1 MPAEPIRCS
10 ECGAPLKGI
19 PTWLVSADV
28 KFSCSS
34 CPKRSSRAGIR
45 MEPAIE
51 PRGATAVADPDADPD
66 AIEIE
71 DLDEDSLDGADELED
86 LGDDTEI

>member
-1 MPAEPIRCS
+1 
-10 ECGAPLKGI
+10 
-19 PTWLVSADV
+19 
-28 KFSCSS
+28 
-34 CPKRSSRAGIR
+34 